1 MVQSSYRMEWCL
13 KQNPQE
19 KENWRDVA
27 ADNEKDA
34 SEKAVDEI
42 YDFIVRNYGILS
54 YMHKWVSTLKD
65 DIIIDNVRLEEF

>member
-1 MVQSSYRMEWCL
+1 MEIS
-13 KQNPQE
+13 PQE
-19 KENWRDVA
+19 KNDWDYKQISLTKDSET